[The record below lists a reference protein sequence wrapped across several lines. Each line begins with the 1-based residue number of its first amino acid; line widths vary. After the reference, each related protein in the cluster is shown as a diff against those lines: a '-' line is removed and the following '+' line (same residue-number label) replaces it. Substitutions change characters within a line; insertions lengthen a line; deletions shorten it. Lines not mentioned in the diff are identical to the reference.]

1 MRIVCCV
8 DYFQPKIGYQEYYLA
23 KEHSKTGHE
32 VQVVTSDRYFPFPD
46 YSENVGKVLGD
57 RRVSVGTFQEE
68 AIAVHRLPCLFE
80 YAPSSFIIIRGLEGT
95 LWELRPHVV
104 SVDGIFSPMAYM
116 AARCKKALGYG
127 LVYDTHASTFNTN
140 LTNTLPKR
148 FYHFL
153 FQKLMMPVIRDNADA
168 IIAVGESERWLACR
182 EFGLSSE
189 QVPIIYLGADVD
201 IFRFD
206 EERRKQVRES
216 LGVGEDDVLL
226 IHAGKL
232 TPHKDVHVLLEAVI
246 PLMREKGYLKLL
258 IVGGGEKGYMESL
271 RQIVREGGVSPSVIF
286 HDFVDARELPWF
298 YSAADVGVWPGNLSN
313 TIQEGMAVGLP
324 VILPEVVSEWQT
336 SKHLLTN
343 GNGFGFPRGDSVAL
357 SRCVA
362 QLAGDAA
369 IRREMGQRSRELVE
383 REFSWKAIAKQFL
396 DLYEA
401 ASDKEYVGEL

>member
-1 MRIVCCV
+1 MRLAHVV
-8 DYFQPKIGYQEYYLA
+8 DYFQPQLGYQECYLA
-23 KEHSKTGHE
+23 QEQQALGHQAM
-32 VQVVTSDRYFPFPD
+32 VFTSDRYHPM
-46 YSENVGKVLGD
+46 VRQAGLRALLGSNRAQPGLRIERGVAT
-57 RRVSVGTFQEE
+57 RRLSS
-68 AIAVHRLPCLFE
+68 AFE
-80 YAPSSFIIIRGLEGT
+80 VPGSPLISIRGLKHALTDYQPDIVHG
-95 LWELRPHVV
+95 H
-104 SVDGIFSPMAYM
+104 GIFSLTPHFL
-116 AARCKKALGYG
+116 ARTKRQLGYV

-148 FYHFL
+148 IYHFF
-153 FQKLMMPVIRDNADA
+153 FQKLMMPVIRENADA
-168 IIAVGESERWLACR
+168 IIAVGESERWLACQ
-182 EFGLSSE
+182 EFGLDPE
-189 QVPIIYLGADVD
+189 QVPIIHLGADVD
-201 IFRFD
+201 LFKFD
-206 EERRKQVRES
+206 EGVRKQVRES

-232 TPHKDVHVLLEAVI
+232 TAHKDVHVLLEAVV
-246 PLMREKGYLKLL
+246 PLMREMRHLKLL
-258 IVGGGEKGYMESL
+258 IVGGGDEGYIESL
-271 RQIVREGGVSPSVIF
+271 RQIIREGGVSRSVIL

-324 VILPEVVSEWQT
+324 VILPDVVSEWQT
-336 SKHLLTN
+336 SRHLLTN
-343 GNGFGFPRGDSVAL
+343 GNGLGFPRGDSVAL

-401 ASDKEYVGEL
+401 ASDKQYVGEL